1 MYHLSTSMYPKHR
14 MSVLQKV
21 RERLKQKEGE
31 CRKSCILIATSLVEA
46 GVDLDFH
53 SVYRQLAGVD
63 SMIQAAGR
71 CNREGKQA
79 AEDSNVYIF
88 SLAER
93 EYMPGQRKQMDV
105 ANSLMN
111 RGMDFSDPETV
122 EQYFRELYYLQRNVL
137 DKKNIMDEFKKNSY
151 NFSTVAKEFKL
162 IEENTISI
170 LVPREEEAKQILS
183 EIRCKGYTKS
193 LMRKAGQYC
202 VNVYEKNFKM
212 LYDAGMLRAIS
223 EDIKDLYEL
232 CKEDEYA
239 KEWGLT
245 LKIESGMGVFY

>member
-1 MYHLSTSMYPKHR
+1 
-14 MSVLQKV
+14 
-21 RERLKQKEGE
+21 
-31 CRKSCILIATSLVEA
+31 
-46 GVDLDFH
+46 
-53 SVYRQLAGVD
+53 
-63 SMIQAAGR
+63 
-71 CNREGKQA
+71 
-79 AEDSNVYIF
+79 
-88 SLAER
+88 
-93 EYMPGQRKQMDV
+93 
-105 ANSLMN
+105 
-111 RGMDFSDPETV
+111 MDFSDPETV

-212 LYDAGMLRAIS
+212 LYDAGCFGQYRRIS
-223 EDIKDLYEL
+223 RICMNFVKKMSMRRNGAYIKNR
-232 CKEDEYA
+232 
-239 KEWGLT
+239 
-245 LKIESGMGVFY
+245 IGMGVFY